1 MKRLFYLLSVLPI
14 VGFATVAIISCTKSE
29 TASQAQTQA
38 PPPAKLSPA
47 EALKKFTVAI
57 RTGDTEEANRLFR
70 DIPKDSPEYK
80 KAQALYDERRVKKA
94 KADKDAARIAKQ
106 VGIVNRKKFAKE
118 YERQL
123 LDKGMDAY
131 VSTQG
136 KDSSTLKI
144 KWVLVG
150 RPLVHKMINDEHV
163 VGNLQ
168 SLGFTKLVM
177 SDGYDSSWTIDLK

>member
-1 MKRLFYLLSVLPI
+1 MKKLLYFLGAI
-14 VGFATVAIISCTKSE
+14 FAFGFISQGLTTCGKIE
-29 TASQAQTQA
+29 FAPQSQ
-38 PPPAKLSPA
+38 PPAPQPVQLAPA
-47 EALKKFTVAI
+47 DALKKMTVAI
-57 RTGDTEEANRLFR
+57 RTGDMGEANRLFR

-80 KAQALYDERRVKKA
+80 KAQALYDEWRAKKA
-94 KADKDAARIAKQ
+94 KADKDAARIAKRI
-106 VGIVNRKKFAKE
+106 GAVNRKKFAKE

-136 KDSSTLKI
+136 KESSTLKI
-144 KWVLVG
+144 KWVLVS
-150 RPLVHKMINDEHV
+150 RPLVHKMINDENV
-163 VGNLQ
+163 VENLR